1 MVLHALNMV
10 LHALG
15 TCPICTYRSGRAT
28 RNVPRALYA
37 LHDALAAYPI
47 GPIST
52 AGPSTAKSPSPH
64 SRAAAADSAAKLLLA
79 LRALEI
85 RDLDIDETHDA
96 LLSCTLELTQV
107 LKAPQEVIGSE
118 GELERRLQ
126 AIGRALSME
135 KGWYLEETVGK
146 AREEARWLAG
156 KLMKWGER
164 RLCESMDWE
173 AQQSVLSVSDGGKD
187 PKGLRTRGWSKALP
201 TLGMGEDKAGS
212 NVKNGLLDLNMAATG
227 VGGGN
232 DEEDLDMMDLS

>member
-1 MVLHALNMV
+1 M
-10 LHALG
+10 
-15 TCPICTYRSGRAT
+15 
-28 RNVPRALYA
+28 
-37 LHDALAAYPI
+37 
-47 GPIST
+47 
-52 AGPSTAKSPSPH
+52 
-64 SRAAAADSAAKLLLA
+64 
-79 LRALEI
+79 
-85 RDLDIDETHDA
+85 
-96 LLSCTLELTQV
+96 
-107 LKAPQEVIGSE
+107 
-118 GELERRLQ
+118 
-126 AIGRALSME
+126 SME